1 MAGDAFHYST
11 NIEASKYDKGDKI
24 DRKSI
29 DISYLIIGLCTV
41 LIYLVA
47 GRELNTIDQT
57 IVPRGDAF
65 SYTTFLYQILNKS
78 HTHSPQPSAIL
89 SSLEILS
96 GSSIFLCWHF
106 PPSCPIN
113 AARLFSSTT
122 SASL

>member
-11 NIEASKYDKGDKI
+11 HIEASKYDKGDKI

-57 IVPRGDAF
+57 MDPEATRFRIR
-65 SYTTFLYQILNKS
+65 
-78 HTHSPQPSAIL
+78 
-89 SSLEILS
+89 
-96 GSSIFLCWHF
+96 HF
-106 PPSCPIN
+106 FIK
-113 AARLFSSTT
+113 F
-122 SASL
+122 